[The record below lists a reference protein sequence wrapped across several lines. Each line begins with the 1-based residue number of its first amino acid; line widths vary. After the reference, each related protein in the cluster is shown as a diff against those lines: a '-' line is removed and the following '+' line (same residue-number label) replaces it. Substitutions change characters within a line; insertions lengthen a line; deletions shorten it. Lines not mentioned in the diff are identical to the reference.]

1 MRYAITR
8 LAAYALVT
16 TLISLPA
23 RAASDPPIRTETIP
37 VDTKVRL
44 TLQSPINS
52 KLSEAGDSITA
63 TLTEPLFLNGEMIMP
78 RGTEFQGK
86 IVAIARAKRGQRSSN
101 LSITFERAILA
112 TGFVIPISA
121 QVTGID
127 DWDKEESLK
136 ANAHGKMK
144 GGHRGEKTLDNASKG
159 ASLGFQGAIA
169 GGLIGGAAGA
179 SGRQI
184 LGIGGLGLAAGII
197 GGILLTKGSEIRVS
211 PGSIVR
217 IRFLKPATLPIV
229 RNGYGPSPASPST
242 NFSRSSWSDNRAR

>member
-1 MRYAITR
+1 MRHAITR
-8 LAAYALVT
+8 LATFALVT
-16 TLISLPA
+16 TLISLPT
-23 RAASDPPIRTETIP
+23 RAASDPPMRTETIP
-37 VDTKVRL
+37 VDTRVRL

-63 TLTEPLFLNGEMIMP
+63 TLTESLLLDGEMIMP
-78 RGTEFQGK
+78 RGTEFQGR

-101 LSITFERAILA
+101 LSIKFERAILA

-127 DWDKEESLK
+127 DWDNEKSLK
-136 ANAHGKMK
+136 ANAQGKMK
-144 GGHRGEKTLDNASKG
+144 GGHRGDKTIDNMSKG

-169 GGLIGGAAGA
+169 GALIGGAAGA

-184 LGIGGLGLAAGII
+184 LGIGGFGLAAGII
-197 GGILLTKGSEIRVS
+197 GGILLTKGSEIRVA

-217 IRFLKPATLPIV
+217 IRFLKPATLPVV
-229 RNGYGPSPASPST
+229 RSGYGTSPALPST
-242 NFSRSSWSDNRAR
+242 NVNQSGSIDNKTR